1 MYYLDGLA
9 SWPMRLE
16 AKDALIEALAKPGNA
31 NSNHIAGWQ
40 ANSLYEEGRR
50 AVAALIGAA
59 PNEIFITS
67 GATEANAL
75 AIIGAA
81 RTLAGQCPSR
91 NKIVLSA
98 LEHDAVRRPAE
109 ALREL
114 GFEVLVCPVGAGGSI
129 CLESLEALLNET
141 TLLVST
147 ILASNLTGVIQPIEK
162 ISEMAH
168 AVGAFMHIDAAQAA
182 GKYPIDVFDLG
193 ADYLSLSSH
202 KFGGPQGVGA
212 LFVAANA
219 AKPFELTSARPL
231 EQHLSGTQ
239 PAALVASMGRAAE
252 ISLQNMA
259 RESVHSTGL
268 ISLFEEQLS
277 GDGLRLERLF
287 PSSPTVPGAAAFIID
302 TPASSDLIDS
312 LNTEVCLS
320 NASACHSGSLQP
332 SPVLSALHLTHDE
345 QKRFLRIGVGW
356 WLSEDDI
363 GSATAIMAGAVEK
376 VILATGELH
385 Q

>member
-9 SWPMRLE
+9 SWPMRPE
-16 AKDALIEALAKPGNA
+16 AKDALIEALSQPGNA
-31 NSNHIAGWQ
+31 NSNHVAGWQ

-75 AIIGAA
+75 AIIGTA

-147 ILASNLTGVIQPIEK
+147 MLASNLTGVIQPIEK

-168 AVGAFMHIDAAQAA
+168 AVGALMHIDAAQAA

-212 LFVAANA
+212 LFVAANV
-219 AKPFELTSARPL
+219 AKPSELTSARPL
-231 EQHLSGTQ
+231 EEHLSGTQ
-239 PAALVASMGRAAE
+239 PAALVAAMGRAAE
-252 ISLQNMA
+252 ISAQNMA
-259 RESVHSTGL
+259 RESVHSRGL
-268 ISLFEEQLS
+268 ISMFEEQLS
-277 GDGLRLERLF
+277 GNGLRVERLF

-302 TPASSDLIDS
+302 TTTSSDLIDS
-312 LNTEVCLS
+312 LNTKVCLS

-363 GSATAIMAGAVEK
+363 GAATAIMAGAVEK
-376 VILATGELH
+376 VLLATGELH

>member
-9 SWPMRLE
+9 SWPMRPE
-16 AKDALIEALAKPGNA
+16 AKDVLIEALAQPGNA
-31 NSNHIAGWQ
+31 NSNHVAGWQ
-40 ANSLYEEGRR
+40 ANRLYEKGRR
-50 AVAALIGAA
+50 AVATLIGAA

-75 AIIGAA
+75 AIIGTSRAVA
-81 RTLAGQCPSR
+81 EQFPHR
-91 NKIVLSA
+91 NKIILSA

-114 GFEVLVCPVGAGGSI
+114 GFEVLMCPVGINGSI
-129 CLESLEALLNET
+129 CLESLEALLGET

-147 ILASNLTGVIQPIEK
+147 MLANNLTGVIQPIEK

-168 AVGAFMHIDAAQAA
+168 AVGALMHVDAAQAA
-182 GKYPIDVFDLG
+182 GKHPIDVFDLG
-193 ADYLSLSSH
+193 ADYLSLSAH

-212 LFVAANA
+212 LFVAANVP
-219 AKPFELTSARPL
+219 KPFELTSARPL
-231 EQHLSGTQ
+231 EEHLSGTQ

-259 RESVHSTGL
+259 RESVHSRGL

-287 PSSPTVPGAAAFIID
+287 PSSPAVPGAAAFVID
-302 TPASSDLIDS
+302 TSASSDLIDS
-312 LNTEVCLS
+312 LNTKVCLS

-332 SPVLSALHLTHDE
+332 SPVLSALHLTYDE

-363 GSATAIMAGAVEK
+363 GSATAIMVGAVEK
-376 VILATGELH
+376 VLLATGELH

>member
-9 SWPMRLE
+9 SWPMRPE
-16 AKDALIEALAKPGNA
+16 AKDALIEALAQPGNA
-31 NSNHIAGWQ
+31 NSNHVAGWR

-75 AIIGAA
+75 AIIGGAA
-81 RTLAGQCPSR
+81 RTLAGQGPSR

-114 GFEVLVCPVGAGGSI
+114 GFEVLVCPPVGAGGSI

-147 ILASNLTGVIQPIEK
+147 MLASNLTGVIQPIEK

-168 AVGAFMHIDAAQAA
+168 AVGALMHIDAAQAA

-202 KFGGPQGVGA
+202 KFGGGHRGGSVRCSLPPTPQ
-212 LFVAANA
+212 
-219 AKPFELTSARPL
+219 S
-231 EQHLSGTQ
+231 H
-239 PAALVASMGRAAE
+239 
-252 ISLQNMA
+252 
-259 RESVHSTGL
+259 
-268 ISLFEEQLS
+268 
-277 GDGLRLERLF
+277 
-287 PSSPTVPGAAAFIID
+287 PS
-302 TPASSDLIDS
+302 
-312 LNTEVCLS
+312 
-320 NASACHSGSLQP
+320 
-332 SPVLSALHLTHDE
+332 
-345 QKRFLRIGVGW
+345 
-356 WLSEDDI
+356 
-363 GSATAIMAGAVEK
+363 
-376 VILATGELH
+376 
-385 Q
+385 